1 MASTNYDNNVRQ
13 LINIADIYGLHQLI
27 SDPTRI
33 TDKSSTLI
41 DLIYTN
47 CPEKVVCSGVAHISI
62 SDHSLIKAI
71 KSNDPHE
78 WANFKRMRNKV
89 NTEIK
94 AAKELFYNNKFT
106 ETNGDPRKTWQ
117 IIHDLT
123 SHKAA
128 NLSIREIN
136 LNGTSI
142 SEPSDPSNAFND
154 HFSSIGPKLANDIS
168 LFNNN
173 DHCHRKYVKGINN
186 RFEFR
191 PTDSGQVLKLLNKLN
206 KSKGAETRRQKLKAE
221 MVYKSLN
228 GLAPNYLSSKFI
240 QRSDV
245 ITSYNLRDYDN
256 KLATPLP
263 RTNHYKNSFAYSG
276 AVLWNSLPSAARQA
290 TSLTNFRR
298 FLINSD
304 TAFM

>member
-1 MASTNYDNNVRQ
+1 MAYQPPTINLDNSILEGPYASYFNSQITSIKDELKTIKSLLNCLSTPQTIVNASESVINKLRQ
-13 LINIADIYGLHQLI
+13 ENDSLRRELIAEKERSNGLEEE
-27 SDPTRI
+27 R
-33 TDKSSTLI
+33 
-41 DLIYTN
+41 
-47 CPEKVVCSGVAHISI
+47 E
-62 SDHSLIKAI
+62 SLKLL
-71 KSNDPHE
+71 KLVSNDPHD

-94 AAKELFYNNKFT
+94 AAKELFYNNKFK
-106 ETNGDPRKTWQ
+106 TNGDPRKTWQ

-123 SHKAA
+123 SRKAV

-142 SEPSDPSNAFND
+142 SGSCDLSNAFND
-154 HFSSIGPKLANDIS
+154 HFSSIGPKLANDIPLS
-168 LFNNN
+168 NNN

-191 PTDSGQVLKLLNKLN
+191 PTDSGQ
-206 KSKGAETRRQKLKAE
+206 
-221 MVYKSLN
+221 SLN

-240 QRSDV
+240 RRSDV
-245 ITSYNLRDYDN
+245 NTSYNLRDSDN
-256 KLATPLP
+256 KLAIPLP
-263 RTNHYKNSFAYSG
+263 CTNHYKNSFAYSG
-276 AVLWNSLPSAARQA
+276 VVLWNSLPSAARQA